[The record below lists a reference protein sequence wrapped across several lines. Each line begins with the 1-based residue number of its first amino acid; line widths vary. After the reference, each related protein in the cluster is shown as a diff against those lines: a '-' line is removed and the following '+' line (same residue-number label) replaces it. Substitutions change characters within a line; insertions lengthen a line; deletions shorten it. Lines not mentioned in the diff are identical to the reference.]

1 MKAAKLNPYDTGMET
16 ATPFRY
22 LHRVTY
28 SECTLGNHVYYARY
42 LDQLEAARSALFR
55 ELGQS
60 FLAWQEQGIIF
71 PVVECRLRY
80 QRPARYDEVLAIEI
94 WPTVI
99 QRVRLNFGYQIT
111 NADHLPILDAETFH
125 ACSNLSEKPCRLPA
139 ELVNRLTPFIRSKTA

>member
-1 MKAAKLNPYDTGMET
+1 MET
-16 ATPFRY
+16 TTPFRH

-42 LDQLEAARSALFR
+42 LDQLEAARSAFFR
-55 ELGQS
+55 ELGVS
-60 FLAWQEQGIIF
+60 FLAWHEQGIIF

-80 QRPARYDEVLAIEI
+80 QRPARYDEVLAIEV
-94 WPTVI
+94 WLTAI

-111 NADHLPILDAETFH
+111 NADHLPILEAETFH

-139 ELVNRLTPFIRSKTA
+139 ELVNRLTPYLRPHAT